1 MDNENKLT
9 ISTKLLAGAIDRVAT
24 VTVDKFR
31 AVKMSI
37 DNKVMEITASGE
49 AKGAASENLLFSEEA
64 NNYCSFSGSE
74 VSIGFNP
81 KYISDVLGALNEGKV
96 EIYFKDAFSPVLI
109 KTVQNPE
116 DSFVVMPVK
125 V

>member
-1 MDNENKLT
+1 
-9 ISTKLLAGAIDRVAT
+9 
-24 VTVDKFR
+24 
-31 AVKMSI
+31 
-37 DNKVMEITASGE
+37 MEITASGE
-49 AKGAASENLLFSEEA
+49 AKGASSENLLFSEEN

-81 KYISDVLGALNEGKV
+81 KYISDVLGAINEDKV
-96 EIYFKDAFSPVLI
+96 DIYFKDAFSPVLI
-109 KTVQNPE
+109 KTTQNPE